1 MSLLYLSLSF
11 GYSRPTYNRTRKLPR
26 LHKCHHF
33 SQIPEFTE
41 NASALLTWQIRVVFS
56 AYPPSSHNIT
66 ICFLAMVSHNIF
78 VSMIESNLRL
88 FIRYLYKLYVDRIQ
102 EENIIRLSLNYL
114 ITRIT
119 VLSHTP
125 TLIPYFVWI
134 VFT

>member
-1 MSLLYLSLSF
+1 MSLSF
-11 GYSRPTYNRTRKLPR
+11 GYSRTTYNRTRKLPR

-33 SQIPEFTE
+33 SKCIE

-56 AYPPSSHNIT
+56 AYPPYSHNIT
-66 ICFLAMVSHNIF
+66 ICLLAMVSHNIF
-78 VSMIESNLRL
+78 VSMIEWNLRL

-114 ITRIT
+114 ITWIT

-134 VFT
+134 LFT